1 MASSIHLY
9 GGRILINIAIVDN
22 EKSVLENIRGIL
34 LNLSGEFKDV
44 HIDTYEK
51 AEDFLVAFET
61 IRYQILISDV
71 DMPEI
76 NSIEMGKKARDR
88 DPNIYIIF
96 LTAYVEYAIE
106 SYRMEAYQY
115 ILKEDVEERLPEI
128 MERLIEIVRNHSI
141 KYCYIGSETQRVK
154 MCQDDII
161 YIQKAKGTKYT
172 SFFTVKGEVRERIS
186 IENVLEKLMSDEFVI
201 VDRSSVVNLR
211 HIMKVR
217 DNVIYLSNGDAVE
230 ASHARI
236 KKVKENIRKY
246 WEER

>member
-1 MASSIHLY
+1 M
-9 GGRILINIAIVDN
+9 INIAIVDN
-22 EKSVLENIRGIL
+22 EKSVLENISGIL
-34 LNLSGEFKDV
+34 SDMRGESDDI

-51 AEDFLVAFET
+51 AKDFLAAFET
-61 IRYQILISDV
+61 VRYQILISDV
-71 DMPEI
+71 DMPEM
-76 NSIEMGKKARDR
+76 NGIEMGKKARDC

-128 MERLIEIVRNHSI
+128 IKRLIGIVRNHSV
-141 KYCYIGSETQRVK
+141 KYCYIGSDTHRIK

-161 YIQKAKGTKYT
+161 HIRKTKGTKYV
-172 SFFTVKGEVRERIS
+172 SFCTTEGEIRERTS
-186 IENVLEKLMSDEFVI
+186 IEKVLEKLGREEFI
-201 VDRSSVVNLR
+201 VVERGSVVNLR

>member
-1 MASSIHLY
+1 M
-9 GGRILINIAIVDN
+9 INIAIVDN
-22 EKSVLENIRGIL
+22 EKSVLENISGIL
-34 LNLSGEFKDV
+34 SDMRGESDDI

-51 AEDFLVAFET
+51 AKDFLAAFET
-61 IRYQILISDV
+61 VRYQILISDV
-71 DMPEI
+71 DMPEM
-76 NSIEMGKKARDR
+76 NGIEMGKKARDC

-128 MERLIEIVRNHSI
+128 IKRLIGIVWNHSV
-141 KYCYIGSETQRVK
+141 KYCYIGSDTHRIK

-161 YIQKAKGTKYT
+161 HIRKTKGTKYV
-172 SFFTVKGEVRERIS
+172 SFCTTEGEIRERSS
-186 IENVLEKLMSDEFVI
+186 IEKVLEKLGREEFI
-201 VDRSSVVNLR
+201 VVERGSVVNLR

>member
-1 MASSIHLY
+1 M
-9 GGRILINIAIVDN
+9 INIAIVDN
-22 EKSVLENIRGIL
+22 EKSVLENISGIL
-34 LNLSGEFKDV
+34 SDMRGESDDI

-51 AEDFLVAFET
+51 AKDFLAAFET
-61 IRYQILISDV
+61 VRYQILISDV
-71 DMPEI
+71 DMPEM
-76 NSIEMGKKARDR
+76 NGIEMGKKARDC

-128 MERLIEIVRNHSI
+128 IKRLIGIVRNHSV
-141 KYCYIGSETQRVK
+141 KYCYIGSDAHRIK

-161 YIQKAKGTKYT
+161 HIRKTKGTKYV
-172 SFFTVKGEVRERIS
+172 SFCTTEGEIRERSS
-186 IENVLEKLMSDEFVI
+186 IEKVLEKLGREEFI
-201 VDRSSVVNLR
+201 VVERGSVVNLR

-217 DNVIYLSNGDAVE
+217 NNTIYLSNGDSVE

>member
-1 MASSIHLY
+1 M
-9 GGRILINIAIVDN
+9 INIAIVDN
-22 EKSVLENIRGIL
+22 EKSVLENISGIL
-34 LNLSGEFKDV
+34 SDMRGESDDI

-51 AEDFLVAFET
+51 AKDFLAAFET
-61 IRYQILISDV
+61 VRYQILISDM
-71 DMPEI
+71 DMPEM
-76 NSIEMGKKARDR
+76 NGIEMGKKARDC

-128 MERLIEIVRNHSI
+128 IKRLIGIVRNHSV
-141 KYCYIGSETQRVK
+141 KYCYIGSDTHRIK

-161 YIQKAKGTKYT
+161 HIRKTKGTKYV
-172 SFFTVKGEVRERIS
+172 SFCTTEGEIRERSS
-186 IENVLEKLMSDEFVI
+186 IEKVLEKLGREEFI
-201 VDRSSVVNLR
+201 VVERGSVVNLR

>member
-1 MASSIHLY
+1 M
-9 GGRILINIAIVDN
+9 INIAIVDN
-22 EKSVLENIRGIL
+22 EKSVLENISGIL
-34 LNLSGEFKDV
+34 SDMRGESDDI

-51 AEDFLVAFET
+51 AKDFLAAFET
-61 IRYQILISDV
+61 VRYQILISDV
-71 DMPEI
+71 DMPEM
-76 NSIEMGKKARDR
+76 NGIEMGKKARDC

-128 MERLIEIVRNHSI
+128 IKRLIGIVRNHSV
-141 KYCYIGSETQRVK
+141 KYCYIGSDTHRIK

-161 YIQKAKGTKYT
+161 HIRKTKGTKYV
-172 SFFTVKGEVRERIS
+172 SFCTTEGEIRERSS
-186 IENVLEKLMSDEFVI
+186 IEKDLEKLGREEFI
-201 VDRSSVVNLR
+201 VVERGSVVNLR

>member
-1 MASSIHLY
+1 M
-9 GGRILINIAIVDN
+9 INIAIVDN
-22 EKSVLENIRGIL
+22 EKSVLENISGIL
-34 LNLSGEFKDV
+34 SDMRGESDDI

-51 AEDFLVAFET
+51 AKDFLAAFET
-61 IRYQILISDV
+61 VRYQILISDV
-71 DMPEI
+71 DMPEM
-76 NSIEMGKKARDR
+76 NGIEMGKKARDC

-128 MERLIEIVRNHSI
+128 IKRLIGIVRNHSV
-141 KYCYIGSETQRVK
+141 KYCYIGSDTHRIK

-161 YIQKAKGTKYT
+161 HIRKTKGTKYV
-172 SFFTVKGEVRERIS
+172 SFCTTEGEIRERSS
-186 IENVLEKLMSDEFVI
+186 IEKVLEKLGREDFI
-201 VDRSSVVNLR
+201 VVERGSVVNLR

>member
-1 MASSIHLY
+1 M
-9 GGRILINIAIVDN
+9 INIAIVDN
-22 EKSVLENIRGIL
+22 EKSVLENISGIL
-34 LNLSGEFKDV
+34 SDMRGESDDI

-51 AEDFLVAFET
+51 AKDFLAAFET
-61 IRYQILISDV
+61 VRYQILISDV
-71 DMPEI
+71 DMPEM
-76 NSIEMGKKARDR
+76 NGIEMGKKARDC

-128 MERLIEIVRNHSI
+128 IKRLIGIVRNHSV
-141 KYCYIGSETQRVK
+141 KYCYIGSNTHRIK

-161 YIQKAKGTKYT
+161 HIRKTKGTKYV
-172 SFFTVKGEVRERIS
+172 SFCTTEGEIRERSS
-186 IENVLEKLMSDEFVI
+186 IEKVLEKLGREEFI
-201 VDRSSVVNLR
+201 VVERGSVVNLR

>member
-1 MASSIHLY
+1 M
-9 GGRILINIAIVDN
+9 INIAIVDN
-22 EKSVLENIRGIL
+22 EKSVLENISGIL
-34 LNLSGEFKDV
+34 SDMRGESDDI

-51 AEDFLVAFET
+51 AKDFLAAFET
-61 IRYQILISDV
+61 VRYQILISDV
-71 DMPEI
+71 DMPEM
-76 NSIEMGKKARDR
+76 NGIEMGKKARDC

-128 MERLIEIVRNHSI
+128 IKRLIGIVRNHSV
-141 KYCYIGSETQRVK
+141 KYCYIGSDTHRIK

-161 YIQKAKGTKYT
+161 HIRKTKGTKYV
-172 SFFTVKGEVRERIS
+172 SFCTTEGEIRERSS
-186 IENVLEKLMSDEFVI
+186 IEKVLEKLGREEFI
-201 VDRSSVVNLR
+201 VVERSSVVNLR

>member
-22 EKSVLENIRGIL
+22 EKSVLENIREIL

-51 AEDFLVAFET
+51 AENFLVAFET

-71 DMPEI
+71 DIPEM
-76 NSIEMGKKARDR
+76 NGVEMGKKAREH
-88 DPNIYIIF
+88 DPNIYIVF

-128 MERLIEIVRNHSI
+128 IKRLIGIVRNHSV
-141 KYCYIGSETQRVK
+141 KYCYIGSDTHRIK

-161 YIQKAKGTKYT
+161 HIRKTKGTKYV
-172 SFFTVKGEVRERIS
+172 SFCTTEGEIRERTS
-186 IENVLEKLMSDEFVI
+186 IEKVLEKLGSDEFI
-201 VDRSSVVNLR
+201 VVERGSVVNLR

-217 DNVIYLSNGDAVE
+217 NNTIYLNNGDTVE

>member
-1 MASSIHLY
+1 M
-9 GGRILINIAIVDN
+9 INIAIVDN
-22 EKSVLENIRGIL
+22 EKSVLENISGIL
-34 LNLSGEFKDV
+34 SDMRGESDDI

-51 AEDFLVAFET
+51 AKDFLAAFET
-61 IRYQILISDV
+61 VRYQILISDV
-71 DMPEI
+71 DMPEM
-76 NSIEMGKKARDR
+76 NGIEMGKKARDC

-128 MERLIEIVRNHSI
+128 IKRLIGIVRNHLV
-141 KYCYIGSETQRVK
+141 KYCYIGSDTHRIK

-161 YIQKAKGTKYT
+161 HIRKTKGTKYV
-172 SFFTVKGEVRERIS
+172 SFCTTEGEIRERSS
-186 IENVLEKLMSDEFVI
+186 IEKVLEKLGREEFI
-201 VDRSSVVNLR
+201 VVERGSVVNLR

>member
-1 MASSIHLY
+1 M
-9 GGRILINIAIVDN
+9 INIAIVDN
-22 EKSVLENIRGIL
+22 EKSVLENISGIL
-34 LNLSGEFKDV
+34 SDMRGESDDI

-51 AEDFLVAFET
+51 AKDFLAAFET
-61 IRYQILISDV
+61 VRYQILISDV
-71 DMPEI
+71 DMPEM
-76 NSIEMGKKARDR
+76 NGIEMGKKARDC

-128 MERLIEIVRNHSI
+128 IKRLIGIVRNHSV
-141 KYCYIGSETQRVK
+141 KYCYIGSDTHRIK

-161 YIQKAKGTKYT
+161 HIRKTKGTKYV
-172 SFFTVKGEVRERIS
+172 SFCTTEGEIRERSS
-186 IENVLEKLMSDEFVI
+186 IEKVLEKLGREEFI
-201 VDRSSVVNLR
+201 VVERGSVVNLR

>member
-1 MASSIHLY
+1 M
-9 GGRILINIAIVDN
+9 INIAIVDN
-22 EKSVLENIRGIL
+22 EKSVLENISGIL
-34 LNLSGEFKDV
+34 SDMRGESDDI

-51 AEDFLVAFET
+51 AKDFLAAFET
-61 IRYQILISDV
+61 VRYQILISDV
-71 DMPEI
+71 DMPEM
-76 NSIEMGKKARDR
+76 NGIEMGKKARDC

-128 MERLIEIVRNHSI
+128 IKRLIGIVRNHSV
-141 KYCYIGSETQRVK
+141 KYCYIGSDTHRIK
-154 MCQDDII
+154 MYQDDII
-161 YIQKAKGTKYT
+161 HIRKTKGTKYV
-172 SFFTVKGEVRERIS
+172 SFCTTEGEIRERSS
-186 IENVLEKLMSDEFVI
+186 IEKVLEKLGREEFI
-201 VDRSSVVNLR
+201 VVERGSVVNLR

>member
-1 MASSIHLY
+1 M
-9 GGRILINIAIVDN
+9 INIAIVDN
-22 EKSVLENIRGIL
+22 EKSVLENISGIL
-34 LNLSGEFKDV
+34 SDMRGESDDI

-51 AEDFLVAFET
+51 AKDFLAAFET
-61 IRYQILISDV
+61 VRYQILISDV
-71 DMPEI
+71 DMPEM
-76 NSIEMGKKARDR
+76 NGIEMGKKARDC

-128 MERLIEIVRNHSI
+128 IKRLIGIVRNHSV
-141 KYCYIGSETQRVK
+141 KYCYIGSDTHRIK

-161 YIQKAKGTKYT
+161 HIRKTKGTKYV
-172 SFFTVKGEVRERIS
+172 SFCTTEGEIRERSS
-186 IENVLEKLMSDEFVI
+186 IEKVLEKLGREEFI
-201 VDRSSVVNLR
+201 VVERVCVFNLR

>member
-1 MASSIHLY
+1 M
-9 GGRILINIAIVDN
+9 INIAIVDN
-22 EKSVLENIRGIL
+22 EKSVLEKISGIL
-34 LNLSGEFKDV
+34 SDMRGESDDI

-51 AEDFLVAFET
+51 AKDFLAAFET
-61 IRYQILISDV
+61 VRYQILISDV
-71 DMPEI
+71 DMPEM
-76 NSIEMGKKARDR
+76 NGIEMGKKARDC

-128 MERLIEIVRNHSI
+128 IKRLIGIVRNHSV
-141 KYCYIGSETQRVK
+141 KYCYIGSDTHRIK

-161 YIQKAKGTKYT
+161 HIRKTKGTKYV
-172 SFFTVKGEVRERIS
+172 SFCTTEGEIRERSS
-186 IENVLEKLMSDEFVI
+186 IEKVLEKLGREEFI
-201 VDRSSVVNLR
+201 VVERGSVVNLR

>member
-1 MASSIHLY
+1 M
-9 GGRILINIAIVDN
+9 INIAIVDN
-22 EKSVLENIRGIL
+22 EKSVLENINGIL
-34 LNLSGEFKDV
+34 SDMRGESDDI

-51 AEDFLVAFET
+51 AKDFLAAFET
-61 IRYQILISDV
+61 VRYQILISDV
-71 DMPEI
+71 DMPEM
-76 NSIEMGKKARDR
+76 NGIEMGKKARDC

-128 MERLIEIVRNHSI
+128 IKRLIGIVRNHSV
-141 KYCYIGSETQRVK
+141 KYCYIGSDTHRIK

-161 YIQKAKGTKYT
+161 HIRKTKGTKYV
-172 SFFTVKGEVRERIS
+172 SFCTTEGEIRERSS
-186 IENVLEKLMSDEFVI
+186 IEKVLEKLGREEFI
-201 VDRSSVVNLR
+201 VVERGSVVNLR